1 MSIFTSNIPL
11 IVNNISTMKDVSA
24 QNMDLS
30 GSLDVSG
37 NTTIG
42 GALQANGGIT
52 CDTDKFVV
60 EDATGNTSIGGTLNV
75 ETSLTTN
82 QLIVNDDL
90 YFDTIVIR
98 RPTGVGTGRFIGI
111 SEVQLFVNDVN
122 VLPDLVSQSTFNV
135 DGTPLQDISN
145 IPFLLIGVI
154 KH

>member
-1 MSIFTSNIPL
+1 
-11 IVNNISTMKDVSA
+11 
-24 QNMDLS
+24 MDTITTTGNVDIS
-30 GSLDVSG
+30 GS
-37 NTTIG
+37 
-42 GALQANGGIT
+42 
-52 CDTDKFVV
+52 
-60 EDATGNTSIGGTLNV
+60 LNV

-98 RPTGVGTGRFIGI
+98 RPTGVGTGQFIGI
-111 SEVQLFVNDVN
+111 SEVQLFVNNVN